1 MDANLAGPVEPFA
14 TYIEDVT
21 SYKIYIEKGEK
32 MFELLEAIINII
44 KYLGMAIVFGFLAY
58 ALIYIMIGVFTMN

>member
-1 MDANLAGPVEPFA
+1 
-14 TYIEDVT
+14 
-21 SYKIYIEKGEK
+21 